1 MYMVGSPYRTSVNVG
16 IDWKRSDRL
25 LLFSRSLFP
34 SLVLTAI
41 SHREAV
47 FFLPSVSLRL
57 SQTVLL
63 IKELVPKVA
72 QIL

>member
-25 LLFSRSLFP
+25 LLFSRFH
-34 SLVLTAI
+34 SLVLAAI
-41 SHREAV
+41 SHREAA